1 MFSRNASVIRV
12 AARYALMKNAGPLT
26 DVSKLRY
33 QAVFMMGAGGSG
45 KGFVANAWLKYAPKS
60 KGEGEAG
67 SGSEDRKLTDLKF
80 EKAVERLERKGI
92 RVQITD
98 TGSLKIPFRLYSY
111 DHKGREHEIA
121 PADWDKELPPTIYQ
135 DVKGMKELVF
145 NTPKHELPSYW
156 RQINP
161 DLFKEEIPGYQAKEP
176 GYVHEMSSEMSKAYF
191 EAAIETG
198 DPLFVDGTGSSASK
212 MSAQMQLARSYGYGI
227 SLVLVSVPLTVNQIR
242 NATRERKVSP
252 FEIVRQWNL
261 IQSNYVKIRSQA
273 DVAKVISNR
282 NDAFDIA
289 AFRKNQDEINA
300 FILKSTQGEYPNLYS
315 FIKAMAPGDLKDW
328 GAILLGGES
337 LENVVREKEEVKR
350 KEDLMLKALP
360 NRREELKRIEEE
372 QKARLRSR
380 R

>member
-135 DVKGMKELVF
+135 DEKGMKELVF

-156 RQINP
+156 
-161 DLFKEEIPGYQAKEP
+161 IPG
-176 GYVHEMSSEMSKAYF
+176 
-191 EAAIETG
+191 
-198 DPLFVDGTGSSASK
+198 
-212 MSAQMQLARSYGYGI
+212 
-227 SLVLVSVPLTVNQIR
+227 
-242 NATRERKVSP
+242 
-252 FEIVRQWNL
+252 
-261 IQSNYVKIRSQA
+261 
-273 DVAKVISNR
+273 
-282 NDAFDIA
+282 
-289 AFRKNQDEINA
+289 
-300 FILKSTQGEYPNLYS
+300 
-315 FIKAMAPGDLKDW
+315 
-328 GAILLGGES
+328 
-337 LENVVREKEEVKR
+337 
-350 KEDLMLKALP
+350 
-360 NRREELKRIEEE
+360 
-372 QKARLRSR
+372 
-380 R
+380 